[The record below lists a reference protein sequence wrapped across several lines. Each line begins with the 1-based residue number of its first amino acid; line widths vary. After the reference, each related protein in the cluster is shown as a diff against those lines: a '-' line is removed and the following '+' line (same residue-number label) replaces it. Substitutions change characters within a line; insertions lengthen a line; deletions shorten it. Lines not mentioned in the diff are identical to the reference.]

1 MDLQY
6 EGSYEVITLIVTLLG
21 KILERLSVG
30 GHLPLGKGGG
40 GGEDKIQ
47 AVTSEK
53 SKKRKKAKSMLLKS
67 SKEMRI
73 CLLIKRRIDG

>member
-30 GHLPLGKGGG
+30 GHLPPGKG